1 MNKKNNILLIYIDH
15 ISVHERNFTKMEG
28 ILQKKVV
35 LIYLWEIFFFN
46 LMTILLWNSFKYLTM
61 LMRESADR
69 IWSQM
74 NKCFFYLESNNILF
88 DKMTF
93 QYMVIKPLLSLHCMC
108 KWIENIFY
116 NFRNKC
122 FFFINVTIF

>member
-1 MNKKNNILLIYIDH
+1 MK
-15 ISVHERNFTKMEG
+15 G
-28 ILQKKVV
+28 ILQKWKEFYKNGC
-35 LIYLWEIFFFN
+35 INIFMGIFFFN
-46 LMTILLWNSFKYLTM
+46 LMTILLWNSFKYLTV

-108 KWIENIFY
+108 K
-116 NFRNKC
+116 
-122 FFFINVTIF
+122 